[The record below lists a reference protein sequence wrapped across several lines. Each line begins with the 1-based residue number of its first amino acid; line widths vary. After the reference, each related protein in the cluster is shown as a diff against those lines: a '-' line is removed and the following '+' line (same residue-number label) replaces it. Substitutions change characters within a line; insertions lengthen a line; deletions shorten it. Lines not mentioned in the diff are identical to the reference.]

1 MSHVVIKKSS
11 VLKQSTIR
19 ASKDLAGFSR
29 AADGFH
35 KMRGDAS
42 IDTVRGPLEKI
53 RGSRVDS
60 LRVPVAE
67 ARKRTSK

>member
-1 MSHVVIKKSS
+1 MSNVVIKKSL
-11 VLKQSTIR
+11 VLKQSTVR

-29 AADGFH
+29 AANVFH
-35 KMRGDAS
+35 KMRGDTS

-53 RGSRVDS
+53 RSGRVDS